1 MKKILFAAL
10 AVAAVSAP
18 SALALPPV
26 AGVHEKV
33 TICHNTGS
41 AKNPIVIITVDLAGK
56 LNGHT
61 GEPGKHQESGDAV
74 LSEGKCDDGKGS
86 DNGGTGE

>member
-1 MKKILFAAL
+1 MKKLIVAAL
-10 AVAAVSAP
+10 AVAAISAP

-41 AKNPIVIITVDLAGK
+41 ATNPVVIITVDLAGY
-56 LNGHT
+56 LNGHN
-61 GEPGKHQESGDAV
+61 PLLGKHQDGDA
-74 LSEGKCDDGKGS
+74 LYIDGKCDDGKGK
-86 DNGGTGE
+86 E